1 MFISHV
7 ALFLT
12 SSSLMCVMRRHHSC
26 RVPSVNVNFNGRWVS
41 PWPLNFLI
49 RGGVYHPL
57 IRIFGDVV
65 NITAGF
71 LLFCPSCREAK
82 PTNQQ

>member
-26 RVPSVNVNFNGRWVS
+26 RVSSVSVNFNGVS
-41 PWPLNFLI
+41 PWPLNFLT
-49 RGGVYHPL
+49 RGGVYHPFL
-57 IRIFGDVV
+57 RIFGDVV
-65 NITAGF
+65 NMTACF
-71 LLFCPSCREAK
+71 LLFCPSCCEAK
-82 PTNQQ
+82 ATNQQ

>member
-26 RVPSVNVNFNGRWVS
+26 RVSSVNVNFNGRWVS
-41 PWPLNFLI
+41 PWPLNFLT
-49 RGGVYHPL
+49 RGGGNHPL
-57 IRIFGDVV
+57 LRILGDVV
-65 NITAGF
+65 NMTAC
-71 LLFCPSCREAK
+71 LLSLGPSCREAK
-82 PTNQQ
+82 PTNRQ